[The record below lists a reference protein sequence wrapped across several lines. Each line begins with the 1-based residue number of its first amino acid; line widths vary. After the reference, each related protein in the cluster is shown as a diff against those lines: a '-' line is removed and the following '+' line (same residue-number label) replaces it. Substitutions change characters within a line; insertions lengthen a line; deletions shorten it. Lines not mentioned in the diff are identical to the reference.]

1 MNTHIQVDTHPSV
14 NPHRALDG
22 PHDPTAAS
30 VTTCRVIFGDTDA
43 GGVVYHPRYLEMAE
57 RGRNEFMRAAGV
69 DVGSMFE
76 HRRLSLALRAA
87 DMRFHVPAEFDDHL
101 TVRTGIE
108 RLGAAS
114 SRWVSRIHR
123 GGTLVCTVRAE
134 LVCMDRPSRRPIPY
148 PGDLRCVFER
158 MQVASPASGQEV
170 SR

>member
-1 MNTHIQVDTHPSV
+1 MNDRITSHG
-14 NPHRALDG
+14 R
-22 PHDPTAAS
+22 TAREAA

-57 RGRNEFMRAAGV
+57 RGRNELMRAAGL

-76 HRRLSLALRAA
+76 QRRLSLALRSA
-87 DMRFHVPAEFDDHL
+87 DMKFHVPAQFDDHL
-101 TVRTGIE
+101 TIRTGVE

-114 SRWVSRIHR
+114 SKWISRIRR

-134 LVCMDRPSRRPIPY
+134 LVCMDRFSRRPILY
-148 PGDLRCVFER
+148 PDDLRCVFER
-158 MQVASPASGQEV
+158 MRSGSGAPTRGLEM